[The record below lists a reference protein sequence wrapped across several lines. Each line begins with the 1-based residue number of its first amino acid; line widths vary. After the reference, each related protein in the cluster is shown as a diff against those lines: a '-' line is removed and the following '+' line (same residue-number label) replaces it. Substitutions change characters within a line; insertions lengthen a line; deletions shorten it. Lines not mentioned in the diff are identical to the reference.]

1 MKDFISIADCSKEEL
16 REFLDVAKRLKRQYK
31 ETGCNDPLLAGKML
45 AMIFEKPS
53 LRTRVSFAVA
63 LQHLGG
69 AAIMLRQEEV
79 GLGQREAVKDV
90 ARVLSGMCDGV
101 TIRTFDHPKVLELAK
116 WSTIPVINALTDLS
130 HPCQAMAD
138 LMTIEEHFGHLEGK
152 TVAFIGDGNNVAR
165 ALATACGRFGMRF
178 ILASPS
184 AYRLSDE
191 DFDRIMSQV
200 PELDFMVTEDPEDAV
215 READVIYTDT
225 WVSMGQE
232 AEKSKRLKDFHGYEV
247 NQKLLAEAP
256 KNAVVLHCL
265 PAYRGLEISDEVI
278 EGKQSL
284 IFPQAENRLHFQKGL
299 LAVLMGTARARQSN
313 R

>member
-16 REFLDVAKRLKRQYK
+16 REFLDVAKRLKKQYK
-31 ETGCNDPLLAGKML
+31 TTGRNDPLLVGKML

-63 LQHLGG
+63 MQHLGG

-90 ARVLSGMCDGV
+90 ARVLAGMCDGV
-101 TIRTFDHPKVLELAK
+101 TVRTFDHARILELAK
-116 WSTIPVINALTDLS
+116 WSDIPVVNALTDLS

-138 LMTIEEHFGHLEGK
+138 LMTIEEHFGDLAGR

-184 AYRLSDE
+184 AYTLSEE

-200 PELDFMVTEDPEDAV
+200 PDLDFIVTQDPAQAV

-232 AEKSKRLKDFHGYEV
+232 AEKSQRLKDFHGYEV
-247 NQKLLAEAP
+247 NAQLLSAAP
-256 KNAVVLHCL
+256 ENAVVLHCL
-265 PAYRGLEISDEVI
+265 PAYRGLEISDDVI

-284 IFPQAENRLHFQKGL
+284 VFPQAENRLHFQKGL
-299 LAVLMGTARARQSN
+299 LAVLMGSTRGRQSP